1 MPRATPDFLRALL
14 DLGNEADL
22 ERAWGAFLEG
32 YSELLLRVARSLG
45 GDHDAV
51 MDRYAFTLQSLR
63 RNNCQRLRSY
73 LSDGRGRFDTWLI
86 VVARRLCLD
95 YLRHRY
101 GRSQS
106 STIDARERHAERRN
120 LNDLIGD
127 ELGLAALPA
136 RPDEAP
142 DLQLQRGDLHSA
154 LAVGLAQ
161 LDPSDR
167 LLLRLRFE
175 DDLSVP
181 EIARLQGERSPFTLY
196 RRLDKL
202 LSTLRRSL
210 QNAGIRESAP

>member
-1 MPRATPDFLRALL
+1 MPGATPDSLRGLL
-14 DLGNEADL
+14 HLGNETDL
-22 ERAWGAFLEG
+22 DRAWEAFLKE

-51 MDRYAFTLQSLR
+51 MDRYIFVLESLR
-63 RNNCQRLRSY
+63 GDNCQRLRTY

-86 VVARRLCLD
+86 VVARRLCFD

-106 STIDARERHAERRN
+106 STTDARERHAERRN
-120 LNDLIGD
+120 LNDLISD

-136 RPDEAP
+136 RADEAP
-142 DLQLQRGDLHSA
+142 DLQLQRDNLHSA
-154 LAVGLAQ
+154 LAAALAQ
-161 LDPSDR
+161 LDPADR
-167 LLLRLRFE
+167 LLLRFRFA

-181 EIARLQGERSPFTLY
+181 EIARLQGERSPFALY

-210 QNAGIRESAP
+210 KSAGIRESAP